1 MDAGRCEDDEDEGGS
16 VLQRT
21 PCWAPILG
29 RCRCCSIPT
38 EPPVVPQ
45 GPSWF
50 PRLFTPTG
58 TPGSPPAL
66 APSRLPEGGQEAVV
80 VTPRGRQVHPAPIRG
95 VQAPGSLHGS
105 ENPGNRDQSGWDK
118 PPRTPP
124 SILGPP
130 QAAANPKDLGAGCGA
145 GCLGALV
152 TGGAD
157 EGTAENSWEG
167 VRWDTP
173 ALPYLDQVGRRSPP
187 LLKMLL
193 PMLLLHFEGEAGAQ
207 DPLGTGGDGDV
218 SGGTDRAPHR
228 GGSAPFLPCFL
239 QRKPSPLLTA
249 GRAKKEMPSRANPAA
264 SIRPSHVCGAL
275 SP

>member
-1 MDAGRCEDDEDEGGS
+1 MAVRYTLLPS
-16 VLQRT
+16 VEYRRQAACTGAR
-21 PCWAPILG
+21 
-29 RCRCCSIPT
+29 IP
-38 EPPVVPQ
+38 
-45 GPSWF
+45 GIGIS
-50 PRLFTPTG
+50 RDG
-58 TPGSPPAL
+58 T
-66 APSRLPEGGQEAVV
+66 
-80 VTPRGRQVHPAPIRG
+80 
-95 VQAPGSLHGS
+95 
-105 ENPGNRDQSGWDK
+105 N

-124 SILGPP
+124 SVLGPP

-145 GCLGALV
+145 GCLGGLV

-167 VRWDTP
+167 VRRDTP

-218 SGGTDRAPHR
+218 SAGTDRAPHR
-228 GGSAPFLPCFL
+228 GGSAPFLPYFL
-239 QRKPSPLLTA
+239 QRKPFSLLTA